1 MDCPTTP
8 GLLQTEA
15 VARAASM
22 TLIAECNRGQNTCAL
37 SAAFHM
43 TFGQSPTAIAA
54 VAGNMK
60 YCDKEMKIWR
70 IGKIKIL
77 NF

>member
-1 MDCPTTP
+1 ML
-8 GLLQTEA
+8 GLLRMVA
-15 VARAASM
+15 AARAASM
-22 TLIAECNRGQNTCAL
+22 TLIVEYNKDRNTCAL
-37 SAAFHM
+37 NVVFRM
-43 TFGQSPTAIAA
+43 IFGQSPTATA
-54 VAGNMK
+54 VVAENMK

>member
-1 MDCPTTP
+1 MMP
-8 GLLQTEA
+8 GPLQTEA
-15 VARAASM
+15 VVRVANMIR
-22 TLIAECNRGQNTCAL
+22 IVECNKDRNTCAL
-37 SAAFHM
+37 NVVFRM
-43 TFGQSPTAIAA
+43 IFGQSPTATA
-54 VAGNMK
+54 VVAENMK